1 MKTEKFNQ
9 MISAFQCDFSLAE
22 KDNPVKLANLDDL
35 IKRKDECLMR
45 DIELL
50 KELDWLLRTGKAEIH
65 IVE

>member
-35 IKRKDECLMR
+35 IKRKDENLMR

>member
-1 MKTEKFNQ
+1 MKTEKYNQ

-22 KDNPVKLANLDDL
+22 KDSPIKLANLDNL
-35 IKRKDECLMR
+35 IERKDESLMR